1 MAGSLG
7 LGLALLVIGL
17 LGLLF
22 FPWGG
27 IVLVVVGLVIIVLFL
42 FGLGRRAGEPRA

>member
-1 MAGSLG
+1 MGG
-7 LGLALLVIGL
+7 P

-27 IVLVVVGLVIIVLFL
+27 VLVAIVGLILIVWFL
-42 FGLGRRAGEPRA
+42 LGFGRRATRPPRVGD

>member
-7 LGLALLVIGL
+7 LGIALLVLGLIGL
-17 LGLLF
+17 AI

-27 IVLVVVGLVIIVLFL
+27 IVLALIGLVIIVAFL
-42 FGLGRRAGEPRA
+42 LGMGRRTARP

>member
-1 MAGSLG
+1 MGGTLG
-7 LGLALLVIGL
+7 LGIGLLVLGL

-27 IVLVVVGLVIIVLFL
+27 IVLVVVGLLLIVGFVLGF
-42 FGLGRRAGEPRA
+42 GRRATNPRP

>member
-7 LGLALLVIGL
+7 LGIALLVLGLIGL
-17 LGLLF
+17 AI

-27 IVLVVVGLVIIVLFL
+27 IVLALIGLVIIVAFL
-42 FGLGRRAGEPRA
+42 LGVGRRTARP